1 MHLLN
6 KNHLSTYY
14 VPGSFLEA
22 EHTTAK
28 DRRGTYIPEEYTD
41 AKKSKCDNWFAIA
54 VQQTIL

>member
-14 VPGSFLEA
+14 VPGSVLEA

-41 AKKSKCDNWFAIA
+41 AKKK
-54 VQQTIL
+54 QM